1 MTMVWP
7 SSSTARRMKAR
18 ISPPLR
24 ESRLP
29 VGSSAKITDGR
40 VARARA
46 TATRCCWPPDS
57 SAGRCFSRSPRPTVS
72 TTPWIQRLSGFR
84 PDRSSG
90 RVMFSPA
97 LNIGS
102 RLNAWNTKPTWSRR
116 SRVSCFSDSRPSS
129 TSPMNTRPDVSVS
142 SPARQC
148 MRVDLPDPEGPMMAV
163 KRPAGRARLT
173 PSRARTAV
181 SPSPHPFPACSVRTA
196 MGAGDAPS
204 PAVVLVITS
213 FAVIAL
219 RSCCS
224 AAGRSGLA
232 RSLAPSGTL
241 AQGSP
246 LLLLRSG
253 PLGPRSLSRPFGD
266 ARSGLSALAAPQR
279 TARASL
285 ALSPLRGR
293 SLRSPTVR
301 MGARSVNGAPRRLP
315 GGASPT
321 LRVAPTGR
329 SIAPPRTRLSAAAP
343 YQADDPCPS
352 LANVKLP
359 SGRALARSLAAALAL
374 AGLGSMLGPTPAAAA
389 PPEPDP
395 AAPAELATV
404 PPTNAF
410 PVPAPY
416 KASFSDDWHACRD
429 GCRRQHK
436 GNDVFADEATPIV
449 AVEPGVIAKV
459 DGTDDS
465 NGGLSI
471 WLLGDSGV
479 AYWYAHN
486 SANYV
491 TVGQRVGR
499 GQLIRRGGAPGNART
514 PPPHIHL
521 QVNRCGELNSAEP
534 CTANPF
540 EFLSRWTPGQ
550 IGGGADA
557 LGLYRRAAAGT
568 KLRSEGG
575 SGPPAFR
582 SPGGAQ

>member
-116 SRVSCFSDSRPSS
+116 SRVNCFSDSRPSS
-129 TSPMNTRPDVSVS
+129 TSPMNTRPG
-142 SPARQC
+142 
-148 MRVDLPDPEGPMMAV
+148 GPGS
-163 KRPAGRARLT
+163 RRRGRAPRCRPSRT
-173 PSRARTAV
+173 PS
-181 SPSPHPFPACSVRTA
+181 PPVR
-196 MGAGDAPS
+196 
-204 PAVVLVITS
+204 
-213 FAVIAL
+213 
-219 RSCCS
+219 
-224 AAGRSGLA
+224 
-232 RSLAPSGTL
+232 
-241 AQGSP
+241 
-246 LLLLRSG
+246 
-253 PLGPRSLSRPFGD
+253 LGPRWERGTRPTRPSFWSSRRSQSL
-266 ARSGLSALAAPQR
+266 LSALAAPQR
-279 TARASL
+279 AARASL

-359 SGRALARSLAAALAL
+359 SGWALARSLAAALAL

-449 AVEPGVIAKV
+449 AVEPGGIAKG

-465 NGGLSI
+465 NGGGGNLVVGGPGGGP
-471 WLLGDSGV
+471 LV
-479 AYWYAHN
+479 APQPAHN
-486 SANYV
+486 
-491 TVGQRVGR
+491 
-499 GQLIRRGGAPGNART
+499 P
-514 PPPHIHL
+514 
-521 QVNRCGELNSAEP
+521 
-534 CTANPF
+534 
-540 EFLSRWTPGQ
+540 
-550 IGGGADA
+550 
-557 LGLYRRAAAGT
+557 
-568 KLRSEGG
+568 
-575 SGPPAFR
+575 
-582 SPGGAQ
+582 